1 MNFRAKILR
10 MAKANGYTG
19 ADADTDALIKWLAE
33 NGINV
38 ADPATGKAMDEKAIK
53 AALTPKTMVLDDDD
67 AGDTD
72 PASERVK
79 QLEKENEQL
88 KSRKGVADA
97 RGGTNKVTQTEAVK
111 ALADAGDHPD
121 HTNKWFAQKDA
132 ADGTLIKRSP
142 QDWVRMAERKS
153 YNQRAKNGR
162 GSHMGG
168 TSFSDYDTAEIFGSW
183 FRKAITRGKSYGLK
197 KWDEDVLSK
206 TAVTYDDSLGGAL
219 IPDFFLPDIIDLR
232 EQYGEVAPL
241 CKNVDIPSDVMRVPR
256 RTGGLTAY
264 RVGEG
269 AAGTASTKTW
279 DTVTATAS
287 KDMVLTYVTP
297 EMLNDAQA
305 SGVNVMDD
313 IFGEIVY
320 AFEKDLDNAILNGDG
335 TLSYTNSAVGI
346 SLRFR
351 QVVEAAGGTW
361 ATNADYGAGIVV
373 GTGNLWSELVDQDY
387 SNMVGR
393 LPKYASSD
401 PASRWLTSHT
411 HWGTRIEPLIRAAG
425 GATTE
430 SYQNRLTK
438 MFKGFAVETSQLMPL
453 VDANSSFV
461 AYLGN
466 FSKAVMIGR
475 VRNSMRIATSEHFD
489 FDNDVIAVRGTHRVA
504 IAVHDVGNASSTASS
519 RVPGPIVG
527 LLTAAS

>member
-1 MNFRAKILR
+1 MNFRAKILK

-19 ADADTDALIKWLAE
+19 ADTDTDALLKWLGE

-38 ADPATGKAMDEKAIK
+38 ADPATGKPFDEKGLK
-53 AALTPKTMVLDDDD
+53 AALTVKTVVIED
-67 AGDTD
+67 ADKEAEDEADTGEID
-72 PASERVK
+72 TLK
-79 QLEKENEQL
+79 KKLEQAECRAKVAEG
-88 KSRKGVADA
+88 RKGGKWEQAEGTRA
-97 RGGTNKVTQTEAVK
+97 GGDIDSPEYV
-111 ALADAGDHPD
+111 
-121 HTNKWFAQKDA
+121 NKWFTQKDA
-132 ADGTLIKRSP
+132 ASGNLIKRSP
-142 QDWVRMAERKS
+142 QDWIRMAERKS
-153 YNQRAKNGR
+153 YNDRAKRGR
-162 GSHMGG
+162 GRHKGG
-168 TSFSDYDTAEIFGSW
+168 TSFGDYDTGEVFGAW

-241 CKNVDIPSDVMRVPR
+241 CKNVDLPGDVMRVPR

-297 EMLNDAQA
+297 EMLNDAAA

-346 SLRFR
+346 ALRLR

-361 ATNADYGAGIVV
+361 ATNADYGASIVV
-373 GTGNLWSELVDQDY
+373 ASGNLWSEFVDQDY
-387 SNMVGR
+387 SNVVGR
-393 LPKYASSD
+393 LPKYAAGN
-401 PASRWLTSHT
+401 PATGWLTSHT
-411 HWGTRIEPLIRAAG
+411 HWGTRMEPLIRAAG
-425 GATTE
+425 GATTG
-430 SYQNRLTK
+430 SFQDRLSPA
-438 MFKGFAVETSQLMPL
+438 FKGFRVTTSQLMPL
-453 VDANSSFV
+453 VDGNSQFT
-461 AYLGN
+461 AYLGD
-466 FSKAVMIGR
+466 FSKAIMIGR

-504 IAVHDVGNASSTASS
+504 IAVHDVGNASSTAAS

-527 LLTAAS
+527 LLSAAS